1 MAGSEL
7 MRIGTVAVIGAG
19 TMGAGIAQVCAQTG
33 WQTRLYDAF
42 PEGLQKGMDSI
53 CAFWEKG
60 IARGKT
66 TEQQKSEW
74 LANLSLHADMSAAV
88 SGADLVIEAVPEVM
102 ELKQSIFSQLEE
114 MAPPHAILA
123 TNTSGL
129 QIGDIASAT
138 ECPERVIGMHFF
150 NPVPLMALLELVRHE
165 SCSDDTVEA
174 AQSIGSA
181 MGKETILVRDVPG
194 FATSR
199 LGVVLGNEAIRMLA
213 DGVASASDIDTA
225 MRLGYK
231 HPMGPLELSDLV
243 GLDVRR
249 DILNN
254 LAEAFDDERYLP
266 HPMLDRLVEAG
277 NLGRKVGKG
286 IYDWSSDVK
295 SDRDDL

>member
-1 MAGSEL
+1 MSI
-7 MRIGTVAVIGAG
+7 RTVAVIGAG
-19 TMGAGIAQVCAQTG
+19 TMGSGIAQGCAQTG

-53 CAFWEKG
+53 SSFWNKG
-60 IARGKT
+60 IVRGKT

-74 LANLSLHADMSAAV
+74 SANLSLHEDIFTAV

-102 ELKQSIFSQLEE
+102 ELKKSIFRQLEE
-114 MAPPHAILA
+114 MAPSHAILA

-129 QIGDIASAT
+129 QIGDIASVT
-138 ECPERVIGMHFF
+138 GCPERVIGMHFF
-150 NPVPLMALLELVRHE
+150 NPVPLMGLIELVRHE

-199 LGVVLGNEAIRMLA
+199 LGVVLGNEAIRMLS

-254 LAEAFDDERYLP
+254 LAKAFDDDRYLP
-266 HPMLDRLVEAG
+266 HPMLNRLVENG
-277 NLGRKVGKG
+277 NLGKKVGKG
-286 IYDWSSDVK
+286 IYEWSSDGK